1 MSEQFEA
8 VLADIIKK
16 TATTAEAAGSFV
28 LSEIPEI
35 VNQLLVWK
43 FWVAMTW
50 SVVSFAVFIIANIY
64 GFKYLIKGIKEHDH
78 DIGFLGTIILIPNFL
93 TILPVTIINTG
104 IWMQIWLAPKI
115 YLIEYASK
123 LTLN

>member
-1 MSEQFEA
+1 MNEQLETI
-8 VLADIIKK
+8 LADIIKK
-16 TATTAEAAGSFV
+16 TTTTAEAAGSFV

-43 FWVAMTW
+43 FWVAITW
-50 SVVSFAVFIIANIY
+50 SVVSFTVFIIANIY
-64 GFKYLIKGIKEHDH
+64 GFKYLIKGIKEQDQ
-78 DIGFLGTIILIPNFL
+78 DIGFMGTIILIPNFF
-93 TILPVTIINTG
+93 IIFPVTIINTG